1 MNFICRAFCLTALL
15 FASHTALAGEETY
28 LREYTYQASEADSK
42 ITARAIALQEVKRI
56 LLSEL
61 GTHVS
66 SLVKLQADASGK
78 RLGTEQIETLS
89 AGVTRVEILAEKWD
103 GSTYVLK
110 AQIKADPADVLRS
123 LQKMLD
129 ADAKQKQVSQ
139 LGGELDKMRG
149 ENMQMGEQLAQSR
162 KAADAAMAEIAH
174 LKQRLKLQQ
183 TDAQRQA
190 LQSQY
195 QQQSQQI
202 ALQELFAAGMQKY
215 HAGDLS
221 TALALWLKASEQ
233 GLAAAQNNLGVMYG
247 TGQGTPQNLK
257 QAAYWTRKA
266 AEQGLAQSQ
275 FNLGVA
281 HNNGRGVT
289 QDASLAAYWYR
300 QAAEQNLAAAQFNLG
315 VMYAEGVGVHQDFNQ
330 AVYWYRLAAEQGDAD
345 AQNNLGMMYSKGE
358 GVLQDF
364 QQALYWFHKAAEQG
378 KAGKYNIGVM
388 YDKGAGVPQDFKQ
401 AVYWY
406 RQAAEQNHISAQG
419 NLGVMYAKGEGV
431 PQDFMQAIYWYSKA
445 AEQGDASAQY
455 NLGMMYGK
463 GQGVPQNYQTE
474 LTWIR
479 KAAAQGHE
487 KAIKFLPILQKLNP

>member
-1 MNFICRAFCLTALL
+1 MNFICRAFYLLTLL
-15 FASHTALAGEETY
+15 FASHTTLAAEETY

-103 GSTYVLK
+103 GVTYVLK
-110 AQIKADPADVLRS
+110 AQIKADPANVLRS
-123 LQKMLD
+123 LEKMLG

-139 LGGELDKMRG
+139 LGGELNKVRG
-149 ENMQMGEQLAQSR
+149 ENMQMSEQLTESR
-162 KAADAAMAEIAH
+162 KAADNAMVEIAR
-174 LKQRLKLQQ
+174 LKQQLKRKQ
-183 TDAQRQA
+183 TDAQRAA
-190 LQSQY
+190 LQKQY
-195 QQQSQQI
+195 QAQTQQLT
-202 ALQELFAAGMQKY
+202 AQELFDTGWKKHEEGNDAEAANF
-215 HAGDLS
+215 
-221 TALALWLKASEQ
+221 W
-233 GLAAAQNNLGVMYG
+233 
-247 TGQGTPQNLK
+247 
-257 QAAYWTRKA
+257 RKA
-266 AEQGLAQSQ
+266 AEQGGS
-275 FNLGVA
+275 
-281 HNNGRGVT
+281 
-289 QDASLAAYWYR
+289 
-300 QAAEQNLAAAQFNLG
+300 
-315 VMYAEGVGVHQDFNQ
+315 
-330 AVYWYRLAAEQGDAD
+330 D

-406 RQAAEQNHISAQG
+406 RQAAEQNHISAQS

-445 AEQGDASAQY
+445 AEQGNASAQY

-463 GQGVPQNYQTE
+463 GQGVPQSYQIE

-487 KAIKFLPILQKLNP
+487 KAIKFLPILQRLNP